1 MKVFISCSG
10 EKSYRVGAVL
20 KKWLS
25 KHIQAVRPFIS
36 SDLDKGT
43 NWPLKLSEELEN
55 TKFGIICLDRTNLKS
70 EWINFEAGALSKIRD
85 SNVCTFLLDIT
96 PGDVKPPLG
105 HFQGTQFIK
114 EDIFRLLSL
123 INSEVKKLNTHGVS
137 DGDLRELFDDN
148 WNKLEVELKDILKNE
163 ISPDTKVRTDRD
175 LLEELLQIVRS
186 QNNQMNLRPSNI
198 EMQNSLPDDNYYIE
212 IKGLKNTLQNR
223 KVIQDFISL
232 NLKDY
237 GCRFIDKFDYIN
249 FLLIVRSITELK
261 YFMGQ
266 LMNHWAGAVATP
278 VNPLFKPE
286 DLINS

>member
-1 MKVFISCSG
+1 
-10 EKSYRVGAVL
+10 
-20 KKWLS
+20 
-25 KHIQAVRPFIS
+25 
-36 SDLDKGT
+36 
-43 NWPLKLSEELEN
+43 
-55 TKFGIICLDRTNLKS
+55 
-70 EWINFEAGALSKIRD
+70 
-85 SNVCTFLLDIT
+85 
-96 PGDVKPPLG
+96 
-105 HFQGTQFIK
+105 
-114 EDIFRLLSL
+114 
-123 INSEVKKLNTHGVS
+123 
-137 DGDLRELFDDN
+137 
-148 WNKLEVELKDILKNE
+148 
-163 ISPDTKVRTDRD
+163 
-175 LLEELLQIVRS
+175 
-186 QNNQMNLRPSNI
+186 MNLRPSNI